1 MAETALTGRKTLGT
15 FLTSLFVLLVFMS
28 YQVTDPS
35 TGRTVLGNVLF
46 RIFSPLQLGVSASVG
61 AVVYVIQNY
70 FALSGAN
77 QENLRLKKELTEVKI
92 KLAATTHESSENERL
107 RQILQLRD
115 KLPYNLLAG
124 EVIGQDARADLSDT
138 VTVNRGTSQGV
149 GLQTPAVTP
158 ACIVGMTI
166 QVATHTSRIQL
177 ITDPSSSV
185 GAMLKRERVSGI
197 LSGVGG
203 EICVLK
209 FLPIRTDVKKD
220 DVVVTSGQDGIFP
233 EGLTIGKVTRL
244 LKESEYYKSAE
255 VVPLQNFSS
264 LKEVVFLLQTAGT
277 APKP

>member
-1 MAETALTGRKTLGT
+1 M
-15 FLTSLFVLLVFMS
+15 
-28 YQVTDPS
+28 
-35 TGRTVLGNVLF
+35 LGNVLF

-61 AVVYVIQNY
+61 AVVYVFQNY

-77 QENLRLKKELTEVKI
+77 QENQRLKKELTDLKI
-92 KLAATTHESSENERL
+92 KLAATAHESSENERL
-107 RQILQLRD
+107 RQILQLRT

-124 EVIGQDARADLSDT
+124 EVIGRDARADLSDT
-138 VTVNRGTSQGV
+138 VTVNRGTAQGV
-149 GLQTPAVTP
+149 RLQTPAVTP
-158 ACIVGMTI
+158 GCIVGMTI
-166 QVATHTSRIQL
+166 QVAARTSRIQL

-197 LSGVGG
+197 LSGIGG
-203 EICVLK
+203 EVCVLK

-233 EGLTIGKVTRL
+233 AGLTIGKVTRL

-277 APKP
+277 APKS